1 MVVLKQIVV
10 ATDFGEAA
18 GVALNYGRE
27 LARTFG
33 ASLDVLHVCDNV
45 IARGLGVDG
54 FTVDYTT
61 LQGDVEAAARRQLD
75 ALLDEEDRTMLHAK
89 PVLVTSSTPAGAIVE
104 YAQQSNA
111 DLILMGTHGRSAVA
125 HFLMGS
131 VAERVVRVAPCPVL
145 TMRHSEREFLWP
157 DALVAVARA

>member
-18 GVALNYGRE
+18 KAALNYGRE

-61 LQGDVEAAARRQLD
+61 LQRELDAAARKQLD

-104 YAQQSNA
+104 HAQRSNA
-111 DLILMGTHGRSAVA
+111 DLILMGTHGRGAVA
-125 HFLMGS
+125 HLLMGS

-145 TMRHSEREFLWP
+145 TVRHPEREFLLP